1 MNRKNVI
8 CMGIVVVEVCDGNA
22 IMTLDIEHTLESE
35 YPEVAVLIN
44 DCLTYCG
51 LCRVRPFA
59 LVNSQRVFGKTPEE
73 CLDNIRQ
80 AIEKELAD
88 LES

>member
-1 MNRKNVI
+1 
-8 CMGIVVVEVCDGNA
+8 MGVVVVEVCDGNA
-22 IMTLDIEHTLESE
+22 IMTFDIEHILESE

-59 LVNSQRVFGKTPEE
+59 LVNGQRIFGKTPEE
-73 CLDNIRQ
+73 CLKKIHE
-80 AIEKELAD
+80 AIKKELAIY
-88 LES
+88 E

>member
-1 MNRKNVI
+1 
-8 CMGIVVVEVCDGNA
+8 MGVVVVEICDGNA
-22 IMTLDIEHTLESE
+22 MMKLDVEQIIESK

-59 LVNSQRVFGKTPEE
+59 LVNGKRIFGKTPEE
-73 CLDNIRQ
+73 CLSKIHE
-80 AIEKELAD
+80 AIEKELAMFQ
-88 LES
+88 

>member
-1 MNRKNVI
+1 
-8 CMGIVVVEVCDGNA
+8 MGIVVVDVCETNA
-22 IMTLDIEHTLESE
+22 IMTFDIEKILENK

-59 LVNSQRVFGKTPEE
+59 LVNGKRIFGQTPEE
-73 CLDNIRQ
+73 CLENIQ
-80 AIEKELAD
+80 EAIEKELAFYA
-88 LES
+88 

>member
-1 MNRKNVI
+1 
-8 CMGIVVVEVCDGNA
+8 MGVVVVEVCDGNA
-22 IMTLDIEHTLESE
+22 IMTLDIEHIIESQ

-59 LVNSQRVFGKTPEE
+59 LVNGKRVFGNTPEE
-73 CLDNIRQ
+73 CLDKIRL
-80 AIEKELAD
+80 AIEKELAIYQ
-88 LES
+88 